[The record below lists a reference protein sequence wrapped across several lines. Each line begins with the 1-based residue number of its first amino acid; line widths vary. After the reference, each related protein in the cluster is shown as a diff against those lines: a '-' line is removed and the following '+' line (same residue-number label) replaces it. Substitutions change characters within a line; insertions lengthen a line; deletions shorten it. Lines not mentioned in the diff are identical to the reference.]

1 MKQIETENE
10 FWDYGEEIYPS
21 QSVIEGYLGQLVHL
35 FSPGR
40 TVADLG
46 CGRGEFLDVMRENG
60 HHAIG
65 VDLSSHSRDIVTRKG
80 FPFYQVD
87 IIEFI
92 ETSPWTYDGLF
103 SYGLLEHLDANT
115 ISKLFRVM
123 GQHCRS
129 GTEAVFATHNP
140 SSIQALTR
148 PLFSE
153 LTHERLYSPELLE
166 FLFESNGFEIRK
178 VGSLVQQQKLV
189 SDQALTVDEN
199 KRFIADLNKMRENG
213 KSVNG
218 QRQIEYLAG
227 RVNVIELVLTEIV
240 QLLNVP
246 MDYFVFATKK

>member
-1 MKQIETENE
+1 VKQTENE
-10 FWDYGEEIYPS
+10 FWNYGEEIYPS
-21 QSVIEGYLGQLVHL
+21 QAVIEGYLGQLVHL

-46 CGRGEFLDVMRENG
+46 CGRGEFLNVMKESG

-80 FPFYQVD
+80 FPFYQMD
-87 IIEFI
+87 IIEFL
-92 ETSPWTYDGLF
+92 ETSQAAYNGLF
-103 SYGLLEHLDANT
+103 TYGLIEHLDADT

-123 GQHCRS
+123 GQNCHY
-129 GTEAVFATHNP
+129 GTEAIFATHNP

-153 LTHERLYSPELLE
+153 LTHERLYSQELLE

-178 VGSLVQQQKLV
+178 VGSLVQPQKLI
-189 SDQALTVDEN
+189 SDKALTVDEN
-199 KRFIADLNKMRENG
+199 KRFIAGLNEIREKG

-227 RVNVIELVLTEIV
+227 RVNVIELILTEIV